1 MYKYFIGLMLCISS
15 LTASAQKVEEEAL
28 KMQLTIPQAE
38 EIFLQKNLTLIA
50 EKQNIEISKAEI
62 IQAKAWP
69 NPEVGIEI
77 AMYDNEDNIWF
88 RTDKEAQRVFEISQM
103 IETAGKRKKR
113 TNVAKI
119 EAEISE
125 YEFYNTLREMRTELR
140 SELVELHYAQEK
152 ANSYLVAI
160 EPVEKLVAVYKEQ
173 SQKGNVSKSE
183 VVRLKAL
190 LLDARKGWLDL
201 VQEAAD
207 IEANI
212 KMLLNV
218 QANVSL
224 SITIPEFKPS
234 ESLPDPTLWATLA
247 QDHRFDFKIENIRMK
262 QSAESLALAKAEAV
276 PDLHL
281 GTMYDRRGA
290 HQADYWAIQIAFDLP
305 VWDRNK
311 GGIQAAKIQQEQQQV
326 RLNEAEKNLQIDIY
340 TAAQKLNQVRSLY
353 EQLDPELSQEMEEVM
368 GAVTKSYQ
376 HKQLSLLEFIDFFES
391 YRDNLGQWY
400 DTEMTLFQAQENVNY
415 TVGKDIYPIQ

>member
-1 MYKYFIGLMLCISS
+1 MYKYFIGLMLCILS
-15 LTASAQKVEEEAL
+15 LTASAQKAEEEAL

-38 EIFLQKNLTLIA
+38 EIFLQNNLTLIA
-50 EKQNIEISKAEI
+50 EKQNIEISKAEV

-88 RTDKEAQRVFEISQM
+88 RTDREAQRVFEISQM

-125 YEFYNTLREMRTELR
+125 YEFYNTLRELRTELR

-152 ANSYLVAI
+152 ASSYLVAI

-224 SITIPEFKPS
+224 TITIPEFKPS

-353 EQLDPELSQEMEEVM
+353 EQLDPELSAEMEEVM

-400 DTEMTLFQAQENVNY
+400 DTEMSLFQAQENVNY